1 MKQKNIL
8 ITSFLLLLVL
18 IFSLIYLNKNKK
30 TSEQTVTIGSIVPLT
45 GETAI
50 HGIRV
55 KHGIE
60 LAVEE
65 INRTGGID
73 GKKLEVSYEDSQCD
87 PAKATASAY
96 KLLSEGIQVLLGP
109 QCSSEA
115 MAVAP
120 IAEENKILMFASIAS
135 VPALSNAGDYIFRNS
150 ESGSMHGTQM
160 ADFVYKKLNIK
171 TVAILYINLD
181 NGIAYKD
188 SFKDTFESLGGKI
201 VAIESYEK
209 GNTDF
214 RTPLTKIKIAKPEL
228 IYIGGQAAEHAI
240 KQIKEL
246 GIDSKIA
253 SMNGIEVPE
262 LWQVAGDAAEGVYF
276 TSSAFDPL
284 NKNPQIQSFVKEYN
298 KRYEEEVEAF
308 SANGYDATMLIA
320 EGLKKCGENPTC
332 IKDYL
337 YSTKDYPGVG
347 GSISFDANGDVKKV
361 LEVKIAKDRSFSVY
375 KQ

>member
-1 MKQKNIL
+1 MKQKKLLYIL
-8 ITSFLLLLVL
+8 IPFFAVIISVLVY
-18 IFSLIYLNKNKK
+18 SAKTRQSEDKNI
-30 TSEQTVTIGSIVPLT
+30 TIGAITPLT

-65 INRTGGID
+65 INKAGGIN

-171 TVAILYINLD
+171 TAAILYINLD

-188 SFKDTFESLGGKI
+188 SFKDTFENLGGKI

-209 GNTDF
+209 GSTDF
-214 RTPLTKIKIAKPEL
+214 RTQLTKIKISKPEL

-246 GIDSKIA
+246 GINSKIA

-276 TSSAFDPL
+276 TSSAFDAQGSDERL
-284 NKNPQIQSFVKEYN
+284 QSFVKIYN
-298 KRYEEEVEAF
+298 ERYEENVEAF

-320 EGLKKCGENPTC
+320 EGLKKCGENATC

-337 YSTKDYPGVG
+337 YNVKDYPGVG
-347 GSISFDANGDVKKV
+347 GVISFDKNGDVKKV